1 MAAPQQVQQGS
12 SAPLVVSPRW
22 IAAAFCI
29 AVAGAALCVWAA
41 LCLVFWLGSWQLLYH
56 PKTTITQTPAS
67 AELPFDSIDFA
78 TTEAGQPQLHGW
90 WIPGPPES
98 LFTAIYLHGA
108 NGNIGD
114 VVPAVVSLHDA
125 KVNLLVFDYRG
136 YGASRFERP
145 SEKHWR
151 EDAESAI
158 RYLTETR
165 HIPGDSIVLA
175 GSGLGADLALE
186 VAAVHPEIA
195 GVVLD
200 DPAESPEVVVFRDP
214 RARFVPAHLLVEDRW
229 DLLEAAAT
237 LNVPS
242 LWFESQMG
250 SHGFMKKAYDEV
262 DARKTRVWTTDS
274 GRSKDYEDAVSRW
287 FDELRPDRRSG
298 D

>member
-1 MAAPQQVQQGS
+1 VTASRQGQRGGAS
-12 SAPLVVSPRW
+12 PLVVSPRW

-41 LCLVFWLGSWQLLYH
+41 LCLIFWLGSWQLLYH
-56 PKTTITQTPAS
+56 PKSAIAQTPAS
-67 AELPFDSIDFA
+67 AGLQFDSIDFA
-78 TTEAGQPQLHGW
+78 TTETGQPQLHGW

-98 LFTAIYLHGA
+98 RFTAIDLHGA

-114 VVPAVVSLHDA
+114 VVPALAQLHDA
-125 KVNLLVFDYRG
+125 KLNLLVFDYRG
-136 YGASRFERP
+136 YGTSRFERP

-151 EDAESAI
+151 EDADSAV

-165 HIPGDSIVLA
+165 HIPGDSIVLT
-175 GSGLGADLALE
+175 GSGLGANLALE
-186 VAAVHPEIA
+186 VAALHPEIA

-200 DPAESPEVVVFRDP
+200 DPAESPEEVVFRDP

-250 SHGFMKKAYDEV
+250 SHGFTNKAYDEV
-262 DARKTRVWTTDS
+262 EARKTRVWTTDLA
-274 GRSKDYEDAVSRW
+274 RSQDYEEAVSRW
-287 FDELRPDRRSG
+287 LDELRPDRRSG